1 MIQKPCVK
9 KLWMLQIVFQQTFIA
24 KKQEIIL
31 LYYAHGVFSD
41 HVLLLFL

>member
-9 KLWMLQIVFQQTFIA
+9 KLWMLEIVFQQTLIA

-31 LYYAHGVFSD
+31 LYYPHGVFSD
-41 HVLLLFL
+41 HILLLFL